1 MDTDGYAG
9 KNRCEF
15 TTTSP
20 DLAEGVYELLA
31 SLGTIPRVMI
41 SRATLYG
48 RDIGPKWRITFL
60 PKLMPFR
67 LRYKAERL
75 GFDGPRKGLRVLRFI
90 VSVEP
95 AGLAPVKCIK
105 TSSPSHLYLAGNAM
119 IPTHNSTTCAALGL
133 HESIYRRPSF
143 GLVIAPT
150 QDQSSEL
157 MLKFD
162 EFRGAVELPSDYL
175 STDTKL
181 AVRFAN
187 GNRFIARPGSE
198 KSARSF
204 SAVTLLLEDEASRV
218 LDDLYNSVRPML
230 AVSDG
235 RHILMST
242 PFGKRGHFFHIWD
255 EQRDLWQWFE
265 IPAEKCPRITK
276 EFLAEEKR
284 INPWFEQEYHCVFAE
299 TVDSVFSYDQIAE
312 AISDDVEPLFQ
323 CRNSM

>member
-1 MDTDGYAG
+1 MPSVADDLIYASDPVLWA
-9 KNRCEF
+9 RE
-15 TTTSP
+15 
-20 DLAEGVYELLA
+20 V
-31 SLGTIPRVMI
+31 
-41 SRATLYG
+41 
-48 RDIGPKWRITFL
+48 
-60 PKLMPFR
+60 
-67 LRYKAERL
+67 L
-75 GFDGPRKGLRVLRFI
+75 GFHPDPWQADLLRSRSKKIILNCSRQ
-90 VSVEP
+90 S
-95 AGLAPVKCIK
+95 GK
-105 TSSPSHLYLAGNAM
+105 
-119 IPTHNSTTCAALGL
+119 STVCAALGL

-230 AVSDG
+230 AVSNG
-235 RHILMST
+235 RHVIMST
-242 PFGKRGHFFHIWD
+242 PFGKRGHFHKIWS
-255 EQRDLWQWFE
+255 EERDLWESYE
-265 IPAEKCPRITK
+265 IPAEECPRITP
-276 EFLAEEKR
+276 EFLAEEQR
-284 INPWFEQEYHCVFAE
+284 TNPWFEQEYHCKFME
-299 TVDSVFSYDQIAE
+299 TEDQYFSNETIKMMFDTP
-312 AISDDVEPLFQ
+312 VEPLW
-323 CRNSM
+323 SDST

>member
-1 MDTDGYAG
+1 MPS
-9 KNRCEF
+9 
-15 TTTSP
+15 TSDDMAYSLDPVLWAKEVLGFHP
-20 DLAEGVYELLA
+20 DPWQADLL
-31 SLGTIPRVMI
+31 R
-41 SRATLYG
+41 SRA
-48 RDIGPKWRITFL
+48 
-60 PKLMPFR
+60 
-67 LRYKAERL
+67 
-75 GFDGPRKGLRVLRFI
+75 RKIILNCSRQSG
-90 VSVEP
+90 
-95 AGLAPVKCIK
+95 K
-105 TSSPSHLYLAGNAM
+105 
-119 IPTHNSTTCAALGL
+119 STTCAALGL

-175 STDTKL
+175 SSDTKL

-230 AVSDG
+230 AVSNG

-242 PFGKRGHFFHIWD
+242 PFGMRGHFHKIWS
-255 EQRDLWQWFE
+255 EELDLWQWYA
-265 IPAEKCPRITK
+265 IPAEMCPRISK
-276 EFLAEEKR
+276 EFLEEEKR
-284 INPWFEQEYHCVFAE
+284 TNPWFEQEYHCKFME
-299 TVDSVFSYDQIAE
+299 TEDQYFSNETIKMMFDTDI
-312 AISDDVEPLFQ
+312 EPLW
-323 CRNSM
+323 SDST